1 MPVKFLIFVVILG
14 VYGKNLENLQ
24 IERANILSRRFL
36 GICY

>member
-1 MPVKFLIFVVILG
+1 MPVKFLISAIILG

-24 IERANILSRRFL
+24 IKRANILSRRFL